1 MSSDNDI
8 LAISSA
14 GEASNKSASRS
25 ASLLLFAIEN
35 RTAHLVLQA
44 RRETAIYQTAA
55 TPPSAQPEAGPL
67 AGRDPMLEALSQGR
81 ELTVQPTI
89 QDLERYASHWASLV
103 PEDAALRAA
112 VTFQIGEKYLF
123 TFHSVPSL
131 RQALGLDTP
140 PVQQA
145 YQAVYSQPL
154 ATIYAPTI
162 SWLDHL
168 RWQWARLNK
177 RLENL
182 PPFWTAFL
190 LTLPGAPGLL
200 ALPIAFAGIG
210 PLAGIALLI
219 GFGLINILTV
229 AALAESVARSG
240 TTRFGL
246 GFLGQLVDEYLGS
259 AGSLL
264 LTVVL
269 AANNFLVLIIF
280 YLGVAGT
287 LASST
292 HWPSELWIIALFGV
306 CLYFLSRRSLNST
319 VSSALLIVLIN
330 LLAILIIP
338 LLVLPHFQSA
348 NFFSLGSGGSTF
360 DPAVLGLVIGV
371 MLSTYFSH
379 FLVASYGPVV
389 LRRDVSGR
397 SWIAGSVASS
407 FAFMLIALLW
417 MVAVNGAIPNSVLAG
432 QVGTVLEPLADQ
444 VGSGVQL
451 LGALLVILS
460 LGLASIQVSL
470 GLYYIVAERL
480 PVPRAPSTPLNVRLR
495 FLFTIAPV
503 IAAFLLAEWLALTGM
518 GSFAGLLGTMSALLL
533 PLLGGIFPVLLLAAT
548 RRKGDFVPG
557 GVSRLLGHPLMLS
570 AIFLFYW
577 ATILLHGL
585 VIWQDPFLRLLALS
599 TGLLVLGVTIIM
611 LRRGALDPRM
621 VIELRQDRRLGMQD
635 EFNVTANGRPLSVNV
650 RLEYPDGEQRSTAFS
665 GRVPGFA
672 TLRAASFELPPGRI
686 RHLTVWAHQMTPD
699 SKSLG
704 LPMLLQVSR
713 ENAENSVETL
723 RAAPLSQ
730 GLAVVPLSGEAC
742 SVRLSFP

>member
-1 MSSDNDI
+1 MSPDIDI
-8 LAISSA
+8 LATLAADEAPDRSSA
-14 GEASNKSASRS
+14 RR
-25 ASLLLFAIEN
+25 ASLLLYAIEN
-35 RTAHLVLQA
+35 RTAHLLLQA
-44 RRETAIYQTAA
+44 RRETAIYRTAA
-55 TPPSAQPEAGPL
+55 TPPPAQPEEPL
-67 AGRDPMLEALSQGR
+67 LPSRDPMLEALSQGR
-81 ELTVQPTI
+81 ELTIRPTI
-89 QDLERYASHWASLV
+89 QDLERYAPQWAPLV
-103 PEDAALRAA
+103 PAEAISRAA
-112 VTFQIGEKYLF
+112 VTLQLSEKYLF
-123 TFHSVPSL
+123 TFHAVPSL

-145 YQAVYSQPL
+145 YETLYAQPV

-162 SWLDHL
+162 SSLDHL
-168 RWQWARLNK
+168 RWEWARLNK

-182 PPFWTAFL
+182 PPFWIAFL

-219 GFGLINILTV
+219 GFGLINLLTV

-264 LTVVL
+264 LTAVL

-292 HWPSELWIIALFGV
+292 GWPSELWMLALFGV

-348 NFFSLGSGGSTF
+348 NFFSLGSNGSSF
-360 DPAVLGLVIGV
+360 NPAVLGLVIGV

-389 LRRDVSGR
+389 LRRDASGR

-407 FAFMLIALLW
+407 LAFMLIALLW
-417 MVAVNGAIPNSVLAG
+417 MVAVNGAIPNGVLAA
-432 QVGTVLEPLADQ
+432 QAGTVLEPLAEKI
-444 VGSGVQL
+444 GSGVQL

-470 GLYYIVAERL
+470 GLYYIVEERL
-480 PVPRAPSTPLNVRLR
+480 PAPSSSSTPLDQRLR
-495 FLFTIAPV
+495 FLFTIAPA
-503 IAAFLLAEWLALTGM
+503 IAAFLLAEGLAVTGT
-518 GSFAGLLGTMSALLL
+518 GSFTGLLGTMCAVLL

-557 GVSRLLGHPLMLS
+557 VASRLLGHPLTLA

-585 VIWQDPFLRLLALS
+585 VIWQDLLLRILALS
-599 TGLLVLGVTIIM
+599 TGLIVLGVTIVL
-611 LRRGALDPRM
+611 LRRGALDPRV

-635 EFNVTANGRPLSVNV
+635 EFNVTANGQPLSVNV
-650 RLEYPDGEQRSTAFS
+650 RLEYADGEQHSTAFS
-665 GRVPGFA
+665 GHVPAFA
-672 TLRAASFELPPGRI
+672 TLRAASFELPAGPI
-686 RHLTVWAHQMTPD
+686 RHLKIWAHQMTPD
-699 SKSLG
+699 SRSLG
-704 LPMLLQVSR
+704 LPMQLQVGR
-713 ENAENSVETL
+713 ENGKKSSDHK
-723 RAAPLSQ
+723 LSN
-730 GLAVVPLSGEAC
+730 GLAAVSLTGEAC